1 MWRYPFGKDH
11 CTKCKNSCSSSNY
24 SRVIK
29 TRPEWDILPYTE
41 VLQSTD
47 AYKKSITN
55 ARQQSGSIIGFLMI
69 TACPGWWSIQKSI
82 TLSWPPWLVYA
93 SIWMPSINRCS
104 LTPDPRLYFHNINAF
119 KKCPF
124 EGLKTMPVLADDP
137 SVYLP
142 FAFTSLLISPSFYY
156 IPDSFKY
163 LLSFRDCSHFHF
175 LILTNKISLLQNC
188 KFVQIKP
195 IFQTCTLTFV

>member
-1 MWRYPFGKDH
+1 MIPNGYDKSAGYLMWRYPFGKDH

-69 TACPGWWSIQKSI
+69 TACPG
-82 TLSWPPWLVYA
+82 
-93 SIWMPSINRCS
+93 
-104 LTPDPRLYFHNINAF
+104 
-119 KKCPF
+119 
-124 EGLKTMPVLADDP
+124 
-137 SVYLP
+137 
-142 FAFTSLLISPSFYY
+142 
-156 IPDSFKY
+156 
-163 LLSFRDCSHFHF
+163 
-175 LILTNKISLLQNC
+175 
-188 KFVQIKP
+188 
-195 IFQTCTLTFV
+195 